1 MQEIPDTQDW
11 SWDREDPLG
20 EETPTHSSILAWR
33 IPKTKEPGRLQS
45 RGSQN
50 VRQNWATEF
59 MCSVVSDSATPWI
72 VARQA
77 PSSMRFSMRE
87 CWSGLPF
94 PPLEDL
100 PNPGIKPRSP
110 ALQANA
116 LPSELLGKLVHTNF
130 SILGCETLGNH
141 FLSLSFFF
149 HKIGIIA
156 VSASYGWYKDSTR
169 SSIKA
174 FSRMPSALQSEK
186 Y

>member
-1 MQEIPDTQDW
+1 MKKGRKKEWRKGEGVTAIDQLQELLGRFPCL
-11 SWDREDPLG
+11 SWALRKTLA
-20 EETPTHSSILAWR
+20 SSDANEKQCVCVLSRA
-33 IPKTKEPGRLQS
+33 RL
-45 RGSQN
+45 
-50 VRQNWATEF
+50 F
-59 MCSVVSDSATPWI
+59 ATPWI

-94 PPLEDL
+94 PPLEDF

-149 HKIGIIA
+149 HKIGIRA

-174 FSRMPSALQSEK
+174 FSRVPSALQSEK